1 MVSLIVTK
9 GISYHNQRFVQEYLT
24 VSQGYDGIG
33 LVRELRKWLKE
44 GSELLELGS
53 GGGKELNLLNEY
65 YKMTGSDYSDLFLEE
80 IREKYPLLTCVNLNA
95 VTLMTKEKFD
105 CIYSNKVLP
114 HLTKEELLMSFHRQL
129 QVLSPKGI
137 ICHSFWNGEGKE
149 ITGDILHNYYQ
160 KEELLELL
168 PKNFELLYFEEYKEM
183 EKGDSLLIIAKN
195 RTEKVNI

>member
-1 MVSLIVTK
+1 M
-9 GISYHNQRFVQEYLT
+9 
-24 VSQGYDGIG
+24 SQGYDGIG

-44 GSELLELGS
+44 GSKLLELGS

-65 YKMTGSDYSDLFLEE
+65 CKVTGPDYSDLFLEE

-95 VTLMTKEKFD
+95 VTLMTKKKFD

-114 HLTKEELLMSFHRQL
+114 HLTQEELLMSFYRQL
-129 QVLSPKGI
+129 QVLNPKGI

-149 ITGDILHNYYQ
+149 ITGVILHNYYQ

-168 PKNFELLYFEEYKEM
+168 SKNFELLYFEEYTEM
-183 EKGDSLLIIAKN
+183 EKGDSLLIIAKY